1 MLYFRMLLTM
11 GVSLYTVRVV
21 LNTLGVED
29 FGIYNVVGGLV
40 ALLSFL
46 PGAMASATQR
56 FFSHALGQKDE
67 EKLKKIFGVNGLLY
81 LGIALIALVVLET
94 AGQWFIQNHLNVPS
108 DRLEA
113 AQGLYRFSVLTFVVG
128 VLTSPF
134 MAMIIAHEDMKIYA
148 YVAILEATLKLATVF
163 ALMAISGE
171 KIVIYGALVFGVALI
186 NSTTYIIICFRR
198 YNECRFRNLYW
209 DKKLAQEILSFTS
222 WTLFGQITTVFR
234 TQAITVLL
242 NQFFNPVI
250 VASRAVAMNVASQS
264 MVLAQNFNVGL
275 YPPIIKA
282 YAANQKEEMF
292 SLIYNGSKI
301 AFFLMWIVVLPLFI
315 ETEAILQIWLKKP
328 PEYAVVFTQLAMAE
342 VLITALSHPL
352 ATAARAP
359 GKMAAY
365 EGLLGS
371 IQIGI
376 FLVSWIIVRA
386 GAEAHSVFIIAIVAN
401 LIMFWVRLI
410 LVRSLISLPILEYL
424 RRAIIP
430 IAGMVIASVSLVVG
444 MKVITP
450 SGPMFS
456 TLTIFAAFT
465 CSTLCFYRFGLEP
478 SWREKMGSLI
488 KTQLRVFGL
497 TS

>member
-1 MLYFRMLLTM
+1 
-11 GVSLYTVRVV
+11 
-21 LNTLGVED
+21 
-29 FGIYNVVGGLV
+29 
-40 ALLSFL
+40 
-46 PGAMASATQR
+46 
-56 FFSHALGQKDE
+56 
-67 EKLKKIFGVNGLLY
+67 
-81 LGIALIALVVLET
+81 
-94 AGQWFIQNHLNVPS
+94 
-108 DRLEA
+108 
-113 AQGLYRFSVLTFVVG
+113 
-128 VLTSPF
+128 
-134 MAMIIAHEDMKIYA
+134 
-148 YVAILEATLKLATVF
+148 
-163 ALMAISGE
+163 
-171 KIVIYGALVFGVALI
+171 
-186 NSTTYIIICFRR
+186 
-198 YNECRFRNLYW
+198 
-209 DKKLAQEILSFTS
+209 
-222 WTLFGQITTVFR
+222 
-234 TQAITVLL
+234 
-242 NQFFNPVI
+242 
-250 VASRAVAMNVASQS
+250 